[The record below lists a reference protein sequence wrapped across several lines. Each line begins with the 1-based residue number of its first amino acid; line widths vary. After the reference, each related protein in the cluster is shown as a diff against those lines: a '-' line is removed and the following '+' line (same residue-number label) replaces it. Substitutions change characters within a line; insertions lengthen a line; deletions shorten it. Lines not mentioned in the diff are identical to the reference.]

1 MARRKKD
8 PLRALTGEERT
19 FLETLARAR
28 SAPADQIARAT
39 GLLAVAA
46 GKSYKEAAQ
55 QCYLRQGN
63 TIAGWVARFNTE
75 GIGAVTPRHGGGHTP
90 RFTGEVK
97 EKILAHLLRSPNP
110 QIDATTTWTIS
121 TLRKALARE
130 GIVLSGYSLWG
141 LLREAG
147 YTFVKDRSWCHTG
160 EAMRKRIRK
169 GGTVIETVVDPDAE
183 AKKS

>member
-8 PLRALTGEERT
+8 PLRTLTDEEKT

-39 GLLAVAA
+39 GILAVAA
-46 GKSYKEAAQ
+46 GNSYKEAAQ
-55 QCYLRQGN
+55 QCHLRQGN
-63 TIAGWVARFNTE
+63 TIAGWVSRFNVE
-75 GIGAVTPRHGGGHTP
+75 GIGAVVARHGGGHTP

-97 EKILAHLLRSPNP
+97 EKILLHLLRSPHP
-110 QIDATTTWTIS
+110 EVDGTSVWTIS

-130 GIVLSGYSLWG
+130 GILLSGYSLWG

-160 EAMRKRIRK
+160 QARRKRIRK
-169 GGTVIETVVDPDAE
+169 SGTVIETVLDPDTE
-183 AKKS
+183 AKKN